1 MIHNPWNIFARTAI
15 SVAVAAVVAP
25 ALAQNTTS
33 IIAGQVNGAD
43 GKAVANAAVTVLH
56 VESGSVSRA
65 LSDAQ
70 GRYRVSG
77 VRVGGPFTVTVT
89 KDGATSVQNEV
100 FTKLAEVLDLD
111 LTISAATLAPVTV
124 SQSALNS
131 VFDNER
137 MGATTNITNQELNA
151 YPSIRRNLYDYARL
165 DPRVSQTD
173 KERGEISVSGQ
184 NSKYNIA
191 TIDGVSISDTFGLEG
206 NNFPTLKQP
215 IPIDAIQSVQIN
227 VANMDVTQK
236 GYTGANINA
245 VTKSGTNEIKG
256 STYFIFR
263 DDSLAGKRYNNLTG
277 VYTAPPKF
285 QETTKGLTVGGPI
298 IQDKLFFF
306 LAYEELKSSRT
317 SPDFGLIGSTA
328 GGQVA
333 ITSSALA
340 SAQSIAKSTYGINI
354 GGLDAPASNLLV
366 KDYLAKFDW
375 NISDSQRASVRFS
388 RTEQAEPIYPN
399 FGATAL
405 ATDSNWYSQA
415 KTIDSVVGQWIA
427 DWTPNFSTEVKLS
440 SRKYDSVPV
449 NNSNLPQIG
458 LSFSGAL
465 PAGAPAGLST
475 GGRTLFFGT
484 ERSRHTNVL
493 STDTVDGYLGA
504 TYTYKNHELKFGG
517 DYSEN
522 KVYNA
527 FLQDTKGN
535 YTFGCINS
543 GATLSYTNPLNAGGI
558 ACATATQAQV
568 EAAVLENFQRGRP
581 TSYQVQNPLPGRT
594 LADGVAQWSLGNMGV
609 FLQDNIAVSDRFKVL
624 IGARLDKLNVPEQP
638 IFNAAASAPVIAGNA
653 ATNTRQTGG
662 FGLNNSYNMDGK
674 DLFQPRVGFNWNL
687 STTERRSQLRGGAGL
702 FQGASANVWLSNPY
716 SNTGVATS
724 IIGCGISGY
733 AACPQTDGLLRVDPN
748 AQITSFT
755 GTIPAANIDFIDPS
769 MKQPSVAKYNLAFEQ
784 ELPIKGVIASAEWI
798 QTRTN
803 NALNYKFL
811 NLGPVTRSGLD
822 GRELYYNAAGFD
834 QNCWTATGGTNT
846 SGTAGCSGSVTSRAL
861 RNSAFNNVTVA
872 TNTEKGGGNAITLAL
887 SQPAVQGLGW
897 AMAYTKTSATEVSPL
912 TSSVANSNW
921 LNRSVFNPN
930 EDVAS
935 NSNFL
940 VRDRINAGMTWS
952 QALFGTRKTTIGM
965 FYEGR
970 QGKPYSWV
978 YGNDLNGDGVT
989 GNDLMY
995 IPKAPGSGEVVFR
1008 GGATE
1013 EAAFWQIVNETP
1025 ALAAAKGGVVKR
1037 NSDFS
1042 PWSNS
1047 VDLRISQEL
1056 PGFTAKHRG
1065 FLIFDFLNF
1074 GNMINNKWGRIDEG
1088 GFPLTRNFVNYN
1100 GVDSQGRY
1108 VYSLRSGGV
1117 SPLQTRQASGE
1128 SQWAVQV
1135 TARYEF

>member
-1 MIHNPWNIFARTAI
+1 MNHNHWNVFARTAI
-15 SVAVAAVVAP
+15 SVAVAAVGAP

-43 GKAVANAAVTVLH
+43 GKAVANASVTVLH

-65 LSDAQ
+65 ISDAQ
-70 GRYRVSG
+70 GRYRVTG
-77 VRVGGPFTVTVT
+77 VRVGGPFTVTVA
-89 KDGATSVQNEV
+89 KDGTTSVQNEV

-124 SQSALNS
+124 SQSAMNT

-137 MGATTNITNQELNA
+137 MGATTNISNQELNA

-173 KERGEISVSGQ
+173 KGNGEISAGGQ

-191 TIDGVSISDTFGLEG
+191 TIDGVSISDTFGLES

-215 IPIDAIQSVQIN
+215 IPIDAIQSVQVN
-227 VANMDVTQK
+227 VANFDVTQK

-256 STYFIFR
+256 STYFVYR
-263 DDSLAGKRYNNLTG
+263 DDNMSGKRYNNLTD
-277 VYTAPPKF
+277 VYTQAPKF
-285 QETTKGLTVGGPI
+285 KETTKGFTLGGPI
-298 IQDKLFFF
+298 ISDKLFYFV
-306 LAYEELKSSRT
+306 AYEELKSTRT
-317 SPDFGLIGSTA
+317 APDFGVVGSTA
-328 GGQVA
+328 GGQVG
-333 ITSSALA
+333 ITSSAVS
-340 SAQSIAKSTYGINI
+340 SAQSIAKNTYGINI
-354 GGLDAPASNLLV
+354 GGLDTPASALLV
-366 KDYLAKFDW
+366 KDYLAKIDW
-375 NISDSQRASVRFS
+375 NITDSQRASVRFS
-388 RTEQAEPIYPN
+388 RTEQTEPIYPN

-405 ATDSNWYSQA
+405 STDSNWYSQA

-427 DWTPNFSTEVKLS
+427 DWTPNFSTEAKVS

-465 PAGAPAGLST
+465 PTGAPAGLST
-475 GGRTLFFGT
+475 GSRTLYFGT

-493 STDTVDGYLGA
+493 ATDTVDGYLGA

-543 GATLSYTNPLNAGGI
+543 GATLSYANPLNAGGI
-558 ACATATQAQV
+558 TCSSATQAQV

-581 TSYQVQNPLPGRT
+581 TSYQVQSPLPGRT
-594 LADGVAQWSLGNMGV
+594 LTDGIAQWSLGNMGV
-609 FLQDNIAVSDRFKVL
+609 FLQDNIAVNDRFKVL
-624 IGARLDKLNVPEQP
+624 VGARLDRLNLPDKP
-638 IFNAAASAPVIAGNA
+638 IYNAAASAPVIAGNA
-653 ATNTRQTGG
+653 ATSTRQTGG
-662 FGLNNSYNMDGK
+662 FGLNNSSTMDGK
-674 DLFQPRVGFNWNL
+674 ELFEPRIGFNWDL
-687 STTERRSQLRGGAGL
+687 SNAERRSQLRGGAGL
-702 FQGASANVWLSNPY
+702 FQGAAANVWLSNPY

-733 AACPQTDGLLRVDPN
+733 SACPQTDGLLKVDPN

-755 GTIPAANIDFIDPS
+755 GTVPAANVDFLDPS
-769 MKQPSVAKYNLAFEQ
+769 LKQPSVTKFNLAFEQ
-784 ELPIKGVIASAEWI
+784 ELPIKGVIASAEII
-798 QTRTN
+798 QTRSN
-803 NALNYKFL
+803 NAVYYKYL
-811 NLGPVTRSGLD
+811 NLGPTTKTGLD
-822 GRELYYNAAGFD
+822 GRELYYNSAGYD
-834 QNCWTATGGTNT
+834 SNCWTATGGINS
-846 SGTAGCSGSVTSRAL
+846 SGTAGCSGSVTSKAL

-872 TNTEKGGGNAITLAL
+872 TNTDKGGGNAVTLAL
-887 SQPAVQGLGW
+887 SQPANQGLGW
-897 AMAYTKTSATEVSPL
+897 ALAYTKTSSTEVSPL

-940 VRDRINAGMTWS
+940 VRERINAGFTWS
-952 QALFGTRKTTIGM
+952 QAIFGNRKTTMGL

-970 QGKPYSWV
+970 QGKPYSWT
-978 YGNDLNGDGVT
+978 YGNDLNGDGVS

-995 IPKAPGSGEVVFR
+995 IPKGLGSGEVVFK
-1008 GGATE
+1008 GGAAE
-1013 EAAFWQIVNETP
+1013 EAAFWQIVNDNP
-1025 ALAAAKGGVVKR
+1025 DLSKAKGGVVQR
-1037 NSDFS
+1037 NASFS
-1042 PWSNS
+1042 PWTNS
-1047 VDLRISQEL
+1047 FDLRLSQEI
-1056 PGFTAKHRG
+1056 PGITAKHRG
-1065 FLIFDFLNF
+1065 FLIVDFLNV
-1074 GNMINNKWGRIDEG
+1074 GNLINRNWGRIDEG
-1088 GFPLTRNFVNYN
+1088 PFPLTRNFVYFN

-1108 VYSLRSGGV
+1108 VYSLRSGGA
-1117 SPLQTRQASGE
+1117 SPLQTRQTAGE
-1128 SQWAVQV
+1128 SQYAIQV